1 MTLTI
6 TKTSLYFNYSLNFN
20 LERTFTKTKYGVLL
34 LLKNNNEKR
43 KANKRAVKLS
53 TISTYQHFN
62 LPQSHMKK
70 IVLFL
75 SMICFALL
83 PCGCTAQNSE
93 NTSTTVTQ
101 PTPKAPL
108 PSLLTQTDFT
118 EVAARTIDAVVHIKT
133 EMTKLTPLYQ
143 SFFGM
148 IIDRGVQRQTYNAY
162 GSGVIISP
170 DGYIVTNNHVVQ
182 DAEKVWVTL
191 NDKRELSA
199 RVVGTDPATDLAVIK
214 IDAANLETI
223 PFGNSDSARIGEPV
237 LAIGNPFNLTS
248 TVTAGIISAKARYMD
263 IIKNPGVE
271 STIESFIQTDAAVNS
286 GNSGGALVNGR
297 AELIGINTAIAS
309 GNGYYTGYSFAIPSN
324 IARKVTGD
332 LRQYGVVQ
340 RGYLGVNVVEVTSE
354 IAAKLNLKELKG
366 IYIARVLPHCAADKA
381 GLREGDVLMSVNGVE
396 VNSYASMM
404 EEVALF
410 NPGDEVEVTYQRGN
424 TLNTVKLTLLNSKG
438 NTQIIKN

>member
-1 MTLTI
+1 MKRFFLI
-6 TKTSLYFNYSLNFN
+6 LSLSLMMVVPSGCKAQN
-20 LERTFTKTKYGVLL
+20 EE
-34 LLKNNNEKR
+34 NNESKVVESVVR
-43 KANKRAVKLS
+43 
-53 TISTYQHFN
+53 Q
-62 LPQSHMKK
+62 
-70 IVLFL
+70 
-75 SMICFALL
+75 
-83 PCGCTAQNSE
+83 
-93 NTSTTVTQ
+93 
-101 PTPKAPL
+101 PL

-162 GSGVIISP
+162 GSGVIISQ
-170 DGYIVTNNHVVQ
+170 DGFIVTNNHVVQ

-191 NDKRELSA
+191 NDKREMPA

-214 IDAANLETI
+214 VEAMGLETI

-354 IAAKLNLKELKG
+354 IAARLKLAELKG
-366 IYIARVLPHCAADKA
+366 IYVARVIPHCAAEKA
-381 GLREGDVLMSVNGVE
+381 GMKEGDVLMSVNGVE

-410 NPGDEVEVTYQRGN
+410 NPGDEVDVTFQRDGKMH
-424 TLNTVKLTLLNSKG
+424 TVKLTLLNSKG
-438 NTQIIKN
+438 NTQIVRN

>member
-1 MTLTI
+1 MLRKIFFIATLALMTTMP
-6 TKTSLYFNYSLNFN
+6 T
-20 LERTFTKTKYGVLL
+20 
-34 LLKNNNEKR
+34 
-43 KANKRAVKLS
+43 
-53 TISTYQHFN
+53 
-62 LPQSHMKK
+62 
-70 IVLFL
+70 
-75 SMICFALL
+75 
-83 PCGCTAQNSE
+83 GCTAQNE
-93 NTSTTVTQ
+93 TDNNQ
-101 PTPKAPL
+101 PDKTIERQSLQPL
-108 PSLLTQTDFT
+108 PSLVTQTDFT

-148 IIDRGVQRQTYNAY
+148 IIYRVVRRQTYNAF
-162 GSGVIISP
+162 GSGVIISS

-182 DAEKVWVTL
+182 DAERLTVTL
-191 NDKRELSA
+191 NDKRELPA
-199 RVVGTDPATDLAVIK
+199 RIVGIDPATDLAVIK
-214 IDAANLETI
+214 IDATNLQYI

-248 TVTAGIISAKARYMD
+248 TVTAGIISAKARYMN
-263 IIKNPGVE
+263 IINNPGVE

-332 LRQYGVVQ
+332 LRRYGAVQ
-340 RGYLGVNVVEVTSE
+340 RGYLGVNVVEVTGE
-354 IAAKLNLKELKG
+354 LAAKLHLSEPKG
-366 IYIARVLPHCAADKA
+366 IYIARVIPKCAADKA
-381 GLREGDVLMSVNGVE
+381 GLREGDILLKVNNMD

-410 NPGDEVEVTYQRGN
+410 NPGDSVEVLYQRGSEQHTA
-424 TLNTVKLTLLNSKG
+424 TLILLNSQG
-438 NTQIIKN
+438 NTQIVKM

>member
-1 MTLTI
+1 M
-6 TKTSLYFNYSLNFN
+6 
-20 LERTFTKTKYGVLL
+20 R
-34 LLKNNNEKR
+34 
-43 KANKRAVKLS
+43 
-53 TISTYQHFN
+53 
-62 LPQSHMKK
+62 K
-70 IVLFL
+70 IVLIATL
-75 SMICFALL
+75 ALL
-83 PCGCTAQNSE
+83 TMTPVGCTAQNE
-93 NTSTTVTQ
+93 RETKTQ
-101 PTPKAPL
+101 NQNQPIQAQPPL
-108 PSLLTQTDFT
+108 PQLLTQTDFT

-148 IIDRGVQRQTYNAY
+148 IIDRGVRRQTYNAF
-162 GSGVIISP
+162 GSGVIISS

-182 DAEKVWVTL
+182 DAERLTVTL
-191 NDKRELSA
+191 NNKRELPA
-199 RVVGTDPATDLAVIK
+199 RIVGIDPATDLAVIK
-214 IDAANLETI
+214 IDAENLQYI

-248 TVTAGIISAKARYMD
+248 TVTAGIISAKARYMN
-263 IIKNPGVE
+263 IINNPGVE

-332 LRQYGVVQ
+332 LRQYGAVQ

-354 IAAKLNLKELKG
+354 LANKLHLDEPKG
-366 IYIARVLPHCAADKA
+366 IYIARVIPKCAAEKA
-381 GLREGDVLMSVNGVE
+381 GLHEGDILLKVNNMD

-410 NPGDEVEVTYQRGN
+410 NPGDAVEVVYQRNG
-424 TLNTVKLTLLNSKG
+424 TLPTASLTLLNSQG
-438 NTQIIKN
+438 NTQIIRKQ

>member
-1 MTLTI
+1 MRKIFLMAALTLLI
-6 TKTSLYFNYSLNFN
+6 TVPY
-20 LERTFTKTKYGVLL
+20 
-34 LLKNNNEKR
+34 
-43 KANKRAVKLS
+43 
-53 TISTYQHFN
+53 
-62 LPQSHMKK
+62 
-70 IVLFL
+70 
-75 SMICFALL
+75 
-83 PCGCTAQNSE
+83 GCTAQTE
-93 NTSTTVTQ
+93 NREQKTEDLDLRTD
-101 PTPKAPL
+101 PL
-108 PSLLTQTDFT
+108 PGLLTQTDFT

-148 IIDRGVQRQTYNAY
+148 IIDRGVQRKTYNAY

-182 DAEKVWVTL
+182 DAERLTVTL
-191 NDKRELSA
+191 NNKKELPA
-199 RVVGTDPATDLAVIK
+199 RIVGIDPATDLAVIK
-214 IDAANLETI
+214 IEATGLQSI

-248 TVTAGIISAKARYMD
+248 TVTAGIISAKARYMN
-263 IIKNPGVE
+263 IINNPGVE

-332 LRQYGVVQ
+332 LRKYGVVQ

-354 IAAKLNLKELKG
+354 IATRLKLNEPKG
-366 IYIARVLPHCAADKA
+366 IYIARVIPKCAAEKA
-381 GLREGDVLMSVNGVE
+381 GMREGDILLKVNNMD

-410 NPGDEVEVTYQRGN
+410 NPGDVVDVTFLRDDKLY
-424 TLNTVKLTLLNSKG
+424 TVSLTLLNSKG
-438 NTQIIKN
+438 NTQIIRQ

>member
-1 MTLTI
+1 MKRFFLI
-6 TKTSLYFNYSLNFN
+6 LSLSLMMVVPSGCKAQN
-20 LERTFTKTKYGVLL
+20 EE
-34 LLKNNNEKR
+34 NNESKVVER
-43 KANKRAVKLS
+43 VVRQ
-53 TISTYQHFN
+53 T
-62 LPQSHMKK
+62 
-70 IVLFL
+70 
-75 SMICFALL
+75 
-83 PCGCTAQNSE
+83 
-93 NTSTTVTQ
+93 
-101 PTPKAPL
+101 L

-162 GSGVIISP
+162 GSGVIISQ
-170 DGYIVTNNHVVQ
+170 DGFIVTNNHVVQ

-191 NDKRELSA
+191 NDKREMPA

-214 IDAANLETI
+214 VEATGLETI

-354 IAAKLNLKELKG
+354 IAARLKLAELKG
-366 IYIARVLPHCAADKA
+366 IYVARVIPHCAAEKA
-381 GLREGDVLMSVNGVE
+381 GMKEGDVLMSVNGVE

-410 NPGDEVEVTYQRGN
+410 NPGDEVDVTFQRDGKMHS
-424 TLNTVKLTLLNSKG
+424 VKLTLLNSKG
-438 NTQIIKN
+438 NTQIVRN

>member
-1 MTLTI
+1 MLRKIFFIATLAVMTMMPT
-6 TKTSLYFNYSLNFN
+6 
-20 LERTFTKTKYGVLL
+20 
-34 LLKNNNEKR
+34 
-43 KANKRAVKLS
+43 
-53 TISTYQHFN
+53 
-62 LPQSHMKK
+62 
-70 IVLFL
+70 
-75 SMICFALL
+75 
-83 PCGCTAQNSE
+83 GCTAQNKTD
-93 NTSTTVTQ
+93 NNQ
-101 PTPKAPL
+101 PDKTIERQSLQPL
-108 PSLLTQTDFT
+108 PSLVTQTDFT

-148 IIDRGVQRQTYNAY
+148 IIDRGVRRQTYNAF
-162 GSGVIISP
+162 GSGVIISS

-182 DAEKVWVTL
+182 DAERLTVTL
-191 NDKRELSA
+191 NDKRELPA
-199 RVVGTDPATDLAVIK
+199 RIVGIDPATDLAVIK
-214 IDAANLETI
+214 IDATDLQYI

-248 TVTAGIISAKARYMD
+248 TVTAGIISAKARYMN
-263 IIKNPGVE
+263 IINNPGVE

-332 LRQYGVVQ
+332 LRRYGAVQ
-340 RGYLGVNVVEVTSE
+340 RGYLGVNVVEVTGELATKLHLSE
-354 IAAKLNLKELKG
+354 PKG
-366 IYIARVLPHCAADKA
+366 IYIARVIPKCAADKA
-381 GLREGDVLMSVNGVE
+381 GLREGDILLKVNNMD

-410 NPGDEVEVTYQRGN
+410 NPGDSVEVLYQRGGEQHTA
-424 TLNTVKLTLLNSKG
+424 TLILLNSQG
-438 NTQIIKN
+438 NTQIVKSDL

>member
-1 MTLTI
+1 MKRIFLIVMLAVLT
-6 TKTSLYFNYSLNFN
+6 
-20 LERTFTKTKYGVLL
+20 
-34 LLKNNNEKR
+34 
-43 KANKRAVKLS
+43 A
-53 TISTYQHFN
+53 
-62 LPQSHMKK
+62 M
-70 IVLFL
+70 
-75 SMICFALL
+75 
-83 PCGCTAQNSE
+83 PCGCTAQTEKNTE
-93 NTSTTVTQ
+93 NQIVTRVQ
-101 PTPKAPL
+101 QQPL

-148 IIDRGVQRQTYNAY
+148 IIDRGVKRQTYNAY
-162 GSGVIISP
+162 GSGVIIST

-182 DAEKVWVTL
+182 DAERLTVTL
-191 NDKRELSA
+191 NNKKELPA
-199 RVVGTDPATDLAVIK
+199 RIVGIDPATDLAVIK
-214 IDAANLETI
+214 IEADNLDFI

-248 TVTAGIISAKARYMD
+248 TVTAGIISAKARYMN
-263 IIKNPGVE
+263 IINNPGVE

-332 LRQYGVVQ
+332 LRRYGVVQ

-354 IAAKLNLKELKG
+354 IATHLKLDEPKG
-366 IYIARVLPHCAADKA
+366 IYIARVIPKCAAEKA
-381 GLREGDVLMSVNGVE
+381 GLREGDVLTKVNNMD

-410 NPGDEVEVTYQRGN
+410 NPGDAVEVTYLRDGKQQ
-424 TLNTVKLTLLNSKG
+424 TATLTLLNSKG
-438 NTQIIKN
+438 NTQIIRQQ

>member
-1 MTLTI
+1 M
-6 TKTSLYFNYSLNFN
+6 K
-20 LERTFTKTKYGVLL
+20 RTFLIVMLAVLT
-34 LLKNNNEKR
+34 
-43 KANKRAVKLS
+43 A
-53 TISTYQHFN
+53 
-62 LPQSHMKK
+62 M
-70 IVLFL
+70 
-75 SMICFALL
+75 
-83 PCGCTAQNSE
+83 PCGCTAQTEKSADNQP
-93 NTSTTVTQ
+93 VTRVQ
-101 PTPKAPL
+101 QQPL

-148 IIDRGVQRQTYNAY
+148 IIDRGVKRQTYNAY
-162 GSGVIISP
+162 GSGVIIST

-182 DAEKVWVTL
+182 DAERLTVTL
-191 NDKRELSA
+191 NNKKELPA
-199 RVVGTDPATDLAVIK
+199 RIVGIDPATDLAVIK
-214 IDAANLETI
+214 IEADNLDYI

-248 TVTAGIISAKARYMD
+248 TVTAGIISAKARYMN
-263 IIKNPGVE
+263 IINNPGVE

-332 LRQYGVVQ
+332 LRRYGVVQ

-354 IAAKLNLKELKG
+354 IATHLKLDEPKG
-366 IYIARVLPHCAADKA
+366 IYIARVIPKCAAEKA
-381 GLREGDVLMSVNGVE
+381 GLREGDVLTKVNNMD

-410 NPGDEVEVTYQRGN
+410 NPGDAVEVTYLRDGKQQ
-424 TLNTVKLTLLNSKG
+424 TTTLTLLNSKG
-438 NTQIIKN
+438 NTQIIRQQ

>member
-1 MTLTI
+1 MKRFFLI
-6 TKTSLYFNYSLNFN
+6 A
-20 LERTFTKTKYGVLL
+20 LL
-34 LLKNNNEKR
+34 LF
-43 KANKRAVKLS
+43 
-53 TISTYQHFN
+53 IMF
-62 LPQSHMKK
+62 
-70 IVLFL
+70 
-75 SMICFALL
+75 L
-83 PCGCTAQNSE
+83 PCGCTAQNE
-93 NTSTTVTQ
+93 QKTEEAAAVER
-101 PTPKAPL
+101 PVRAPL
-108 PSLLTQTDFT
+108 PSLVTQTDFT
-118 EVAARTIDAVVHIKT
+118 EVAARTINAVVHIKT

-162 GSGVIISP
+162 GSGVIISQ

-191 NDKRELSA
+191 NDKREMPA

-214 IDAANLETI
+214 INATDLEII

-324 IARKVTGD
+324 IARKVAGD

-354 IAAKLNLKELKG
+354 IAAKLKLKELNG
-366 IYIARVLPHCAADKA
+366 IYIARVIPGCAADKA
-381 GLREGDVLMSVNGVE
+381 GIREGDVLLSVNGVK

-410 NPGDEVEVTYQRGN
+410 NPGDEVEVTYQRDERQ
-424 TLNTVKLTLLNSKG
+424 NTVKLTLLNSKG
-438 NTQIIKN
+438 NTHIIKASER

>member
-1 MTLTI
+1 
-6 TKTSLYFNYSLNFN
+6 
-20 LERTFTKTKYGVLL
+20 
-34 LLKNNNEKR
+34 
-43 KANKRAVKLS
+43 
-53 TISTYQHFN
+53 
-62 LPQSHMKK
+62 MKK

-75 SMICFALL
+75 SLVSFALL
-83 PCGCTAQNSE
+83 PCGCTAQNNE
-93 NTSTTVTQ
+93 NTSTIVTQ
-101 PTPKAPL
+101 PAPRAPL

-424 TLNTVKLTLLNSKG
+424 NLNTVKLTLLNSKG